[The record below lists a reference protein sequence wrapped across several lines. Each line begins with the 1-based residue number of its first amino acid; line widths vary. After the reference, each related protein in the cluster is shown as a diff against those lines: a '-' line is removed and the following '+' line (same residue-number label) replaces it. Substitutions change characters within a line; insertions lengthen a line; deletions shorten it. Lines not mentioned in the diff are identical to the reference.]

1 MMTFS
6 SIALV
11 LSQMRYQIF
20 TGPLGGSLLC
30 SSLIVGRCIQPPA
43 DIMTRLVSRQVPLP
57 LQGPVA
63 NKLARTPVGAATFV
77 GRGGGGSSETSSC
90 DNHSKVL
97 VDLEYN
103 GKNKVLRIEFED
115 GARFSLPAEFLRTQS
130 PAAVARS
137 KTVVHGRRHIG
148 IIDIEPVGRYAVKIV
163 FDDLHSSGLYTYEY
177 LRQLGEDKFGMM
189 RRYIRQLRAAGLS
202 RDPLKNSTR
211 RDRARSLST

>member
-1 MMTFS
+1 MM
-6 SIALV
+6 
-11 LSQMRYQIF
+11 
-20 TGPLGGSLLC
+20 
-30 SSLIVGRCIQPPA
+30 
-43 DIMTRLVSRQVPLP
+43 RLVSRQ
-57 LQGPVA
+57 GPHQA
-63 NKLARTPVGAATFV
+63 NKPLARTPVGAATFV
-77 GRGGGGSSETSSC
+77 GRGGGGGGSSETSTC

-103 GKNKVLRIEFED
+103 GKKKVLRIEFED

-130 PAAVARS
+130 PAATSS
-137 KTVVHGRRHIG
+137 KTVVHGRRHVG

-177 LRQLGEDKFGMM
+177 LRQLGEDKFGTM

-211 RDRARSLST
+211 KDRARSLSI